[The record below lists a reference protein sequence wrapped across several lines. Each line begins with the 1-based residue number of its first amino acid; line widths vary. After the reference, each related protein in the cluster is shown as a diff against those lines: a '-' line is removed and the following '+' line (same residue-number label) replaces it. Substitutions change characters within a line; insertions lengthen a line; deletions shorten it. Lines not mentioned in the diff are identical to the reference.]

1 MGLSILLTN
10 TWGDNTPGL
19 SLDVGEVTIVV
30 DDDVASL
37 SGSLRSNNALGGDN
51 LSGERRLVLVGVHR
65 DGGLVIVRLGLEE
78 ILSGDLG
85 AAQFKFGRKQKD
97 R

>member
-30 DDDVASL
+30 DDDVACF
-37 SGSLRSNNALGGDN
+37 SGSLGSDDTLGRND
-51 LSGERRLVLVGVHR
+51 LSGE
-65 DGGLVIVRLGLEE
+65 GGLVFVGVDL
-78 ILSGDLG
+78 DLG
-85 AAQFKFGRKQKD
+85 VVVVGGVFKEVLLDVKGGSVIIMC
-97 R
+97 